1 MPLIKR
7 LSLGLLTVFLVACA
21 SNPVTGKRDLVFM
34 STEQE
39 IALGQKNY
47 LPAQQQQGGQY
58 TVDPELSRYVAGVG
72 AKLAAVSDRP
82 NLPYE
87 FVVLNNDVPNAWAM
101 PGGKIAI
108 NRGLLIHLEDEA
120 QLAAVIGHEIVHA
133 AARHGAQQQSQSI
146 LVNIGIAATAIAAQ
160 KKEKYGGAAVL
171 AAGIGAQAW
180 MARYSR
186 ANETESDRYGIEYMV
201 RAGYEPRAAVELQE
215 TFVKLSAGRS
225 SSWFKDFFASH
236 PPSQARVEANRKQ
249 AETLSRG
256 VRNKAAFDR
265 AMAQLR
271 RDSEAYKANT
281 KAVDTL
287 QAGDTKGALTLVNQA
302 IASQPKEGLFWQ
314 TKGKILHKQGDKAG
328 AEAAFGKAIAYSP
341 ALFSGYLQRGLV
353 RAERGNNAAA
363 EKDLLASRRYL
374 STVTASYHLGELAQ
388 ARGDKSLARQYY
400 SEAAQGEGDLAKSA
414 QERLQQL

>member
-1 MPLIKR
+1 MS
-7 LSLGLLTVFLVACA
+7 LSKIVLSVFFSAFLVGCA

-39 IALGQKNY
+39 IAIGQQNY

-58 TVDPELSRYVAGVG
+58 SVDPELTRYVASVG

-82 NLPYE
+82 ELPYE

-108 NRGLLIHLEDEA
+108 NRGLLVHLEDEA
-120 QLAAVIGHEIVHA
+120 QLAAVMGHEIVHA

-146 LVNIGIAATAIAAQ
+146 LVNIGLAATAVAAQ
-160 KKEKYGGAAVL
+160 QKNKYGGAAVL
-171 AAGIGAQAW
+171 AAGVGAQAW

-201 RAGYEPRAAVELQE
+201 RAGYEPRAAVELQQ
-215 TFVKLSAGRS
+215 TFVKLSEGRNS
-225 SSWFKDFFASH
+225 GWFEAFFASH
-236 PPSQARVEANRKQ
+236 PPSQARVNANR
-249 AETLSRG
+249 ALVESLPSG
-256 VRNKAAFDR
+256 ARNKAAFDR

-271 RDSEAYKANT
+271 RDAAAYKANT
-281 KAVDTL
+281 DAMQALQKEDLTAALSLVD
-287 QAGDTKGALTLVNQA
+287 KA
-302 IASQPKEGLFWQ
+302 IAGQPKEGLFWQ
-314 TKGKILHKQGDKAG
+314 TKGQVLFKQGDKKG
-328 AEAAFGKAIAYSP
+328 AETAFSKTIANNP
-341 ALFSGYLQRGLV
+341 DLFSGHLYRGLV
-353 RAERGNNAAA
+353 RKELGNNNAA
-363 EKDLLASRRYL
+363 EQDLLASRERL
-374 STVTASYHLGELAQ
+374 STIAASFHLGELAS
-388 ARGDKSLARQYY
+388 ARGDKTAARSFY

>member
-1 MPLIKR
+1 MS
-7 LSLGLLTVFLVACA
+7 LSKIVSSLLLGAFLVGCA

-39 IALGQKNY
+39 IAIGQQNY

-58 TVDPELSRYVAGVG
+58 TVDPGLTRYVASVG

-82 NLPYE
+82 ELPYE

-108 NRGLLIHLEDEA
+108 NRGLLVHLDDEA

-146 LVNIGIAATAIAAQ
+146 LVNIGLAATAVAAQ
-160 KKEKYGGAAVL
+160 KQNKYGGAAVL
-171 AAGIGAQAW
+171 AAGVGAQAW

-201 RAGYEPRAAVELQE
+201 RAGYEPRAAVELQQ
-215 TFVKLSAGRS
+215 TFVKLSEGRNS
-225 SSWFKDFFASH
+225 GWFEDFFASH
-236 PPSQARVEANRKQ
+236 PPSQARVDANRAQ
-249 AETLSRG
+249 AETLPTG
-256 VRNKAAFDR
+256 ARNKAAFDR

-271 RDSEAYKANT
+271 RDADAYKAHSD
-281 KAVDTL
+281 AL
-287 QAGDTKGALTLVNQA
+287 QALQSDDLPKALDLTNKA
-302 IASQPKEGLFWQ
+302 ITAQSKEGLFWQ
-314 TKGKILHKQGDKAG
+314 TKGQILYKQGDKKG
-328 AEAAFGKAIAYSP
+328 AELAFSNTITHNP
-341 ALFSGYLQRGLV
+341 QLFSGHLYRGLV
-353 RAERGNNAAA
+353 RKELGNNSAA
-363 EKDLLASRRYL
+363 EKDLLASRQQL
-374 STVTASYHLGELAQ
+374 STIAASYHLGELASS
-388 ARGDKSLARQYY
+388 RGDKTAARSYY
-400 SEAAQGEGDLAKSA
+400 SEAAKGEGDLAKSA